1 MTEIVS
7 SPRAARSSVKRVA
20 SATGR
25 ISICR
30 FPLSGR
36 YARTFLRTS
45 ASWARVSS
53 SQNTAGAP
61 VARARSTASRTQSAT
76 GASLV
81 WQARKM
87 SPVSTCCS
95 SSASPARFT
104 TRTVPGAPISNVL
117 SWLPYSSAFC
127 AIRPTFGVVPIVAG
141 SNAPCSR
148 QKSIVSA

>member
-25 ISICR
+25 ISIWR
-30 FPLSGR
+30 LRGVGQVRADLLEDLRVVGAGLVEPEHGGHAGR
-36 YARTFLRTS
+36 
-45 ASWARVSS
+45 
-53 SQNTAGAP
+53 AGALDGEP
-61 VARARSTASRTQSAT
+61 DPVGDGRVLRLAGAEDVARLDVLLEQRLARA
-76 GASLV
+76 V
-81 WQARKM
+81 
-87 SPVSTCCS
+87 
-95 SSASPARFT
+95 T
-104 TRTVPGAPISNVL
+104 TRTMPAASISNVL